1 MRKILSV
8 LLALILVFALCGCA
22 AKENGEQ
29 TNGEGTGNT
38 ASYAEK
44 AYADSART
52 YVEGK
57 GEDWTLNNTYNCL
70 TEKKQLNVA
79 YIGGSVTVGTGG
91 DGKNSWRQLTTQ
103 WLSTNFPNA
112 TVNEIHAGIGGT
124 ASLWGLFRL
133 DRDVLAHNPDLVF
146 IEFGVNDSDCNFTEM
161 QSAANMDAMIR
172 KINEHN
178 PNTDIILVFTTDN
191 SKMGKDYE
199 NIRGHRT
206 VAEYYGV
213 PYIDVGAALVVEM
226 AATGNEWSYYVAD
239 SVHPNIKG
247 YKVYADT
254 VEKHIEQWLDEAKGS
269 TAKEHKISDTP
280 AVTNP
285 YKTLQEI
292 SLEQFDDDENWRFN
306 GNPKNT
312 LGNKTT
318 LSSKK
323 QGAKITLEFEGSML
337 GLFYRAKENC
347 GIRITIDNESP
358 KTITSTISDDS
369 YDDKIFLDNL
379 AEGKHMVT
387 IEHIGPGF
395 FIIGG
400 LFIG

>member
-1 MRKILSV
+1 MRKILSAFLV
-8 LLALILVFALCGCA
+8 FILVFALCGCA
-22 AKENGEQ
+22 AKESSGETANSNG
-29 TNGEGTGNT
+29 GTAG
-38 ASYAEK
+38 YAEK

-91 DGKNSWRQLTTQ
+91 DGKGSWRQLTTQ
-103 WLSTNFPNA
+103 WLSTNFPEA
-112 TVNEIHAGIGGT
+112 EVNETHAGIGGT

-133 DRDVLAHNPDLVF
+133 DKDVLAYNPDLVF
-146 IEFGVNDSDCNFTEM
+146 IEFGVNDSYCDFTEM

-191 SKMGKDYE
+191 GKMGKDYD

-213 PYIDVGAALVVEM
+213 PYIDVGAALVAEM

-239 SVHPNIKG
+239 SVHPNLKG

-254 VEKHIEQWLDEAKGS
+254 VEKYIKQWLDEAKGS

-285 YKTLQEI
+285 YNQVKEI
-292 SLEQFDDDENWRFN
+292 SLKQFGDNENWRFN
-306 GNPKNT
+306 DNPKNAM
-312 LGNKTT
+312 GNKTT
-318 LSSKK
+318 LSAKK
-323 QGAKITLEFEGSML
+323 QGAKITFEFEGSML
-337 GLFYRAKENC
+337 GLYYRATENC
-347 GIRITIDNESP
+347 GIRITLDSESP
-358 KTITSTISDDS
+358 KTVTNTISDDS

-379 AEGKHMVT
+379 AEGKHTVT
-387 IEHIGPGF
+387 IEYLGPGF